1 MNAQIDADTAAR
13 NVLVQKLADIN
24 AELAGLVN
32 DLAAAKADCDKI
44 RISLEQT
51 RATLQQRQNEY
62 NTIQARIVQARADLS
77 SKSAEVQRLA
87 ALLEAAKV
95 AEADA
100 RIVLQNVIA

>member
-77 SKSAEVQRLA
+77 NKSAEVQRLA